1 MKRLFLLIVL
11 ACCTLALSA
20 QDGIR
25 VNYKGDRPTISDF
38 ATALFTVVAD
48 DEEDCDMDESFNAIQ
63 QAWNRHLKGL
73 PLDEGETLT
82 VDQKNGFI
90 LYESRYEESLV
101 RIEMCYW
108 NESDQKHKLVAYNVS
123 CFLDGKYSAGQYD
136 GLRFYR
142 YDNAKKEMEW
152 CDDTGFE
159 VEYTAEG
166 GAWVYYD
173 LPRSGK
179 DITVYYCYDDGRKK
193 PATLKWGGRRFSKVE
208 K

>member
-1 MKRLFLLIVL
+1 MKRLFLLILL
-11 ACCTLALSA
+11 ACCTLALAA

-38 ATALFTVVAD
+38 ATALFSDVTD

-63 QAWNRHLKGL
+63 QAWHHHLKSL
-73 PLDEGETLT
+73 PLREGETLT
-82 VDQKNGFI
+82 VDQKNGYI
-90 LYESRYEESLV
+90 VYESRYEESLL

-152 CDDTGFE
+152 WDDTGFE
-159 VEYTAEG
+159 VDYTAEG

-173 LPRSGK
+173 LPRTGK
-179 DITVYYCYDDGRKK
+179 DISVHYCYDDGHKK
-193 PATLKWGGRRFSKVE
+193 QSTLKWGGRRFSK
-208 K
+208 